1 MSKVYVLTAEYCD
14 NKFIEG
20 VFSSFAAMI
29 THLKDTYS
37 FESDVEDQD
46 ELGAYFSKYYTDGG
60 VDYFLY
66 YSVKDII
73 GETSHKTD
81 KLVVKSTQIFQGL
94 KETKNEF

>member
-37 FESDVEDQD
+37 FESKV
-46 ELGAYFSKYYTDGG
+46 FKTDGDGGKFKDTCDLGCG
-60 VDYFLY
+60 VVVWGLSYEAHDL
-66 YSVKDII
+66 I

-81 KLVVKSTQIFQGL
+81 KLVL
-94 KETKNEF
+94 